1 MAIHMPGVVAQ
12 AFEPGAFRC
21 VWQGSFRGGKIV
33 DAIGNQ
39 HLEAF
44 DEDAY
49 RHGRAQASCKAF
61 I

>member
-1 MAIHMPGVVAQ
+1 MSSDHYGRAGGVLKLAAQ
-12 AFEPGAFRC
+12 ARLDAAQSAIVGALR
-21 VWQGSFRGGKIV
+21 
-33 DAIGNQ
+33 NQ